1 MFKIIM
7 IVAVAILAIGWI
19 AYAIYEMKM
28 RREEKSKPRE
38 ASKHLQQTRND
49 VADYAKKLANFKK
62 PTREPPSQDDQ
73 NKPG

>member
-1 MFKIIM
+1 MFKIVM
-7 IVAVAILAIGWI
+7 IVAVVILAIGWI

-38 ASKHLQQTRND
+38 ASKHLQKTRSD

-62 PTREPPSQDDQ
+62 PTRKPDQ
-73 NKPG
+73 SENSSSS